1 MLAIPEWA
9 IGVAFIVLAV
19 SVAKALA
26 GRGPLG
32 EALRGRRGSTRDLAQ
47 ALDDVQRRLTALED
61 VQRRLGEGGDVEARL
76 NEVEERLDFAE
87 RLLAKHRDAERLDS
101 PKH

>member
-32 EALRGRRGSTRDLAQ
+32 EALRGRRGFTRDLAQ
-47 ALDDVQRRLTALED
+47 ALDDVQRRLTGIED
-61 VQRRLGEGGDVEARL
+61 AQRRLGEGGDVAARL